1 MKIEPFLIFDGD
13 CSDAIAFYMKVFD
26 GAQLKIQTYGDEKQ
40 HLAKEHVKVT
50 PRWEDKIMHASF
62 VLPDGNKIM
71 LRDREEQMEFHEGN
85 VSALALEFA
94 TQEDLDKI
102 FHALSQDGTV
112 DVPLQKK
119 FWHAMYGEITDKFKK
134 RWLLNC
140 QIVSIND

>member
-26 GAQLKIQTYGDEKQ
+26 GAQAKVQTYGDAKE
-40 HLAKEHVKVT
+40 HLAKEHKKIT
-50 PRWEDKIMHASF
+50 PRWADKIMHASF
-62 VLPDGNKIM
+62 ALPDGSKIM
-71 LRDREEQMEFHEGN
+71 LCDRLENVEFHEGN
-85 VSALALEFA
+85 SSALALEFA
-94 TQEDLDKI
+94 TQEELDKV
-102 FHALSQDGTV
+102 FNELSKDGTI
-112 DVPLQKK
+112 DVPLQKM